1 MHTVEGYH
9 CPIEQLNGAY
19 PLPRQRRAARLL
31 KDMFIPRRP
40 TFTLSDDSSTALAFA
55 HPNLCLAFR

>member
-40 TFTLSDDSSTALAFA
+40 TFTLSDDSSIVM
-55 HPNLCLAFR
+55 